1 MNANKFSSAK
11 LLTALLAS
19 LMLSGC
25 ASLIDATTEEPLQV
39 NPGKR
44 SLGSYID
51 DQQLETIITV
61 NLRKA
66 SPELKAAHLDVV
78 SFNGVVLLTGQ
89 VNSNSLR
96 QQASSVARNVNSVRQ
111 VFNEIQI
118 SGNTSMLARAN
129 DTWLTTKVKT
139 VLMSN
144 KDIDS
149 GRIKIVTEN
158 GTVYLLGLLS
168 RVEAEKAANVVSH
181 VQGVQKVVKA
191 IEYID

>member
-1 MNANKFSSAK
+1 MNTKTLIS
-11 LLTALLAS
+11 LLFAS
-19 LMLSGC
+19 LLFSGC
-25 ASLIDATTEEPLQV
+25 ASVIDATTDQPLQV
-39 NPGKR
+39 DPGKR
-44 SLGSYID
+44 SFGSYID

-96 QQASSVARNVNSVRQ
+96 EQASRVARNVHSVRQ

-139 VLMSN
+139 VLISN

-168 RVEAEKAANVVSH
+168 RMEAEKAANVVSH